1 MAGEALDGGGHIAL
15 ATGPLAIGTGHFMAG
30 FMVDHPSVAVVA
42 WLVQWESGKKC
53 GSASASPTSQLIS
66 VFFVY
71 TDNPLPLPLTGRP
84 TFSQSIHP
92 SFIVILCT
100 TTTTNHT
107 RKNLPHEPGEFFC
120 VSSICPLIHFIASYP
135 CFARP
140 SPTWL

>member
-1 MAGEALDGGGHIAL
+1 MAGEAPNLSLTEGLDGGGHIAL

-42 WLVQWESGKKC
+42 VVAWHVWLFSVVKVWLRFRLSHL
-53 GSASASPTSQLIS
+53 TLIS

-71 TDNPLPLPLTGRP
+71 TDNPLPLTGRP

-120 VSSICPLIHFIASYP
+120 VSSICL
-135 CFARP
+135 
-140 SPTWL
+140 